1 MVPIRCGERRNGIGS
16 VLSGRMVFMR
26 IPGKKPPL
34 RPGACSWSQS
44 GSGKFKAL
52 RESSKPGEP
61 KTGQDQGHV
70 GRNETAALPR
80 KGQAAAVEIEQDPDN
95 QLLRRPSAA
104 RFHCD
109 TLSAIMRV
117 DFIAAWLSWA

>member
-16 VLSGRMVFMR
+16 VLSGRMVFMK

-44 GSGKFKAL
+44 GSGKFKGRGRVQGLAS
-52 RESSKPGEP
+52 RKPGKIKGMAAETKPPRCPEKGRRRPSTSGKTP
-61 KTGQDQGHV
+61 K
-70 GRNETAALPR
+70 
-80 KGQAAAVEIEQDPDN
+80 DPDN

-117 DFIAAWLSWA
+117 DFIAA

>member
-1 MVPIRCGERRNGIGS
+1 MVPIRCGERCNGIGS

-44 GSGKFKAL
+44 GSGKFKL
-52 RESSKPGEP
+52 SGKVP
-61 KTGQDQGHV
+61 TGQHQGH
-70 GRNETAALPR
+70 GGQNQTAALPG
-80 KGQAAAVEIEQDPDN
+80 KGQAAAVEIEEDPDN

-104 RFHCD
+104 RFHCV

>member
-1 MVPIRCGERRNGIGS
+1 MGWDRYYRVECFSWIKYPRRVS
-16 VLSGRMVFMR
+16 CL
-26 IPGKKPPL
+26 
-34 RPGACSWSQS
+34 SWSQP
-44 GSGKFKAL
+44 GPGKFK
-52 RESSKPGEP
+52 GEFFKILVP
-61 KTGQDQGHV
+61 N
-70 GRNETAALPR
+70 RTAALR
-80 KGQAAAVEIEQDPDN
+80 YRQRGGDRMRGSAGG

>member
-1 MVPIRCGERRNGIGS
+1 MVPIRCGEGRNGIGS
-16 VLSGRMVFMR
+16 VLSGRIVFMK

-34 RPGACSWSQS
+34 RPGACSWSQP
-44 GSGKFKAL
+44 GSGKFN
-52 RESSKPGEP
+52 ESGKVQSLASPKPG
-61 KTGQDQGHV
+61 KIKGMAA
-70 GRNETAALPR
+70 ETKPPR
-80 KGQAAAVEIEQDPDN
+80 CPDKGQAAAIEVEKDPDN

-104 RFHCD
+104 RFHCV